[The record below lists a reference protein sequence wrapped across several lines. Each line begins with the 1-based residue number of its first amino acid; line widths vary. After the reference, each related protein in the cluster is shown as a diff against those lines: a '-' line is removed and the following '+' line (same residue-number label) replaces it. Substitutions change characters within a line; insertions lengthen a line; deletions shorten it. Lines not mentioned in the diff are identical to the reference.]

1 MPVAKFLLISVVPGL
16 DMRNLLHQ
24 LDRKKGTKRCS
35 DDLLYL
41 NYLGHLFF
49 GKALL
54 FTGYAEQNQEFGSD
68 T

>member
-1 MPVAKFLLISVVPGL
+1 
-16 DMRNLLHQ
+16 MRNLLHQ